1 MLHHAEYFLKIT
13 LILLNMILEVKYKWA
28 LDLIILRIPAEY
40 FWKYGRQKDGVCE

>member
-28 LDLIILRIPAEY
+28 LDHCEVILIILRIPAEY
-40 FWKYGRQKDGVCE
+40 F